1 VTAAPAYAKLNLAL
15 VVGPRRPDGLHE
27 VATVIQRIG
36 VADRVALDPAT
47 HVEVTGFPE
56 DTLVSAALA
65 SLQAARP
72 GSGWSARIEKE
83 IPVAAGLGGGS
94 SDAATA
100 LRLANDTLDHP
111 LNAAEL
117 HELAASLGADVPFY
131 LTPGPKLAREAGTE
145 LSPLELPQDYAVL
158 VLLPH
163 DAEKSSTGAVY
174 EAFDARGGERGFEER
189 LASLLRA
196 LEQIAHPRDLA
207 ALPGNDLAA
216 APLANELERAGAF
229 RAGVTGAG
237 PALYGLFDERSAAA
251 AAADHLSGLG
261 ATWVTEPAW

>member
-1 VTAAPAYAKLNLAL
+1 LTVAPAYAKLNFAL
-15 VVGPRRPDGLHE
+15 VVGPRRSDGLHE

-36 VADRVALDPAT
+36 VADRIALDPAT
-47 HVEVTGFPE
+47 DVEVTGFPG

-72 GSGWSARIEKE
+72 GNGWSARIEKE

-94 SDAATA
+94 SDAAVA

-111 LNAAEL
+111 LDEVDL
-117 HELAASLGADVPFY
+117 HELAATLGADVPFF
-131 LTPGPKLAREAGTE
+131 LTPAPKLARGTGTE
-145 LSPLELPQDYAVL
+145 LSPLELPQDFAVL

-163 DAEKSSTGAVY
+163 GPQKASTGSVY
-174 EAFDARGGERGFEER
+174 EAFDERRGERGFEER
-189 LASLLRA
+189 LASLLRE
-196 LEQIAHPRDLA
+196 LDDIAGPRDLA

-216 APLANELERAGAF
+216 SPLVCELERAGAF

-237 PALYGLFDERSAAA
+237 PALYGLFEDRSAAA
-251 AAADHLSGLG
+251 AAADKLSGLG

>member
-36 VADRVALDPAT
+36 VADRVALEPAT
-47 HVEVTGFPE
+47 DVEVTGFPE

-94 SDAATA
+94 SDAAAA
-100 LRLANDTLDHP
+100 LRLANDTLGDP

-117 HELAASLGADVPFY
+117 HELGASLGADVPFF
-131 LTPGPKLAREAGTE
+131 LTPGPKLARGTGAV
-145 LSPLELPQDYAVL
+145 LSPLELPQDYFVL
-158 VLLPH
+158 VLLPRG
-163 DAEKSSTGAVY
+163 AQKASTASVY

-196 LEQIAHPRDLA
+196 LEHIAHPRDLA

-216 APLANELERAGAF
+216 SPLANELERAGAF

-251 AAADHLSGLG
+251 AAADRLSGVG
-261 ATWVTEPAW
+261 TTWVTEPAW